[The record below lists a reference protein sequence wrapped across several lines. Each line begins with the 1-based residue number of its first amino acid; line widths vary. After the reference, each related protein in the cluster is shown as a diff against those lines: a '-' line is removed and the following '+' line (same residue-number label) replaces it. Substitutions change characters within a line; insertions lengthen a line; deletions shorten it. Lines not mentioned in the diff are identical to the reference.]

1 MTRHVLR
8 TATLHRRRGS
18 EAKDAAR
25 PVSGASTWKSRSR
38 RQRGLR
44 RLRRARR
51 AHDHSALGS
60 VGSTR
65 STQSPRPGPKPRP
78 RTGRGASEPSSA
90 IEEAAEDRDG
100 VAVRTLQRFRP
111 DFADTS
117 GRTCRPVVDRAV
129 CEADCASGDDARSK
143 HGNGLGYLGHE
154 QLRAPR
160 SPSTPGRG
168 RPTIPLSTLDHAAVS
183 AVPGFAACRVAAV
196 PRSRPRRWLFSCFG
210 SRHCCEGVDR

>member
-1 MTRHVLR
+1 MTKTSAWVRGPAPGPAASHVSKVTRHVLR

-100 VAVRTLQRFRP
+100 VAVRTLQRLRP

-117 GRTCRPVVDRAV
+117 GRKCRRVWLT
-129 CEADCASGDDARSK
+129 ELSASRIAPPGTTPAPN
-143 HGNGLGYLGHE
+143 HGNGLGYFGQE
-154 QLRAPR
+154 QARAP
-160 SPSTPGRG
+160 
-168 RPTIPLSTLDHAAVS
+168 A
-183 AVPGFAACRVAAV
+183 
-196 PRSRPRRWLFSCFG
+196 
-210 SRHCCEGVDR
+210 